1 MAFFTWDESL
11 DIGVDLIDSQHRRIM
26 DYVNDL
32 HDSIQNSD
40 VELVYEVMERL
51 KDYTFDHFAFEE
63 QLMEKAGY
71 PLLEPHVQVHQRFCS
86 RVDELN
92 DQLKEGKDPFGVA
105 RKTRTELSRW
115 LIEHIKHEDQNYAA
129 LVRKAL
135 RQESSWV
142 SSTLRRIFGA
152 DNRVGSSD

>member
-1 MAFFTWDESL
+1 MAYFDWDSSL

-32 HDSIQNSD
+32 HEAIQNND
-40 VELVYEVMERL
+40 QALVFDVMERL
-51 KDYTFDHFAFEE
+51 KDYTFDHFTFEE

-71 PLLEPHVQVHQRFCS
+71 PLLDPHIQVHRRFCA

-92 DQLKEGKDPFGVA
+92 QLLHTGSDPFGVA
-105 RKTRTELSRW
+105 RKTRTDLTRW
-115 LIEHIKHEDQNYAA
+115 LIEHIKQDDHNYAA

-142 SSTLRRIFGA
+142 GGALRRIFGN
-152 DNRVGSSD
+152 DQRVS

>member
-1 MAFFTWDESL
+1 MAYFDWDSSL

-32 HDSIQNSD
+32 HEAIQNND
-40 VELVYEVMERL
+40 QELVFDVMERL

-71 PLLEPHVQVHQRFCS
+71 PLLEPHIQVHHRFCS

-92 DQLKEGKDPFGVA
+92 ELLRTGSDPFGVA
-105 RKTRTELSRW
+105 RKTRNDLTRW
-115 LIEHIKHEDQNYAA
+115 LIEHIKQEDHNYAA

-142 SSTLRRIFGA
+142 SGALRKIFGTDQKA
-152 DNRVGSSD
+152 S

>member
-1 MAFFTWDESL
+1 MAYFTWDSSL

-32 HDSIQNSD
+32 HEAIQNSD
-40 VELVYEVMERL
+40 VDLVFEVMDRL
-51 KDYTFDHFAFEE
+51 KDYTFDHFAFEQ

-71 PLLEPHVQVHQRFCS
+71 PLLEPHIQVHQRFCS

-92 DQLKEGKDPFGVA
+92 TLLKNGSDPFGVA
-105 RKTRTELSRW
+105 RKTRTELCRW
-115 LIEHIKHEDQNYAA
+115 LIEHIKDEDQNYAA

-135 RQESSWV
+135 RQESNWV
-142 SSTLRRIFGA
+142 SGALRRIFGG
-152 DNRVGSSD
+152 DQRVS